1 MAQRRNFFKGTLKF
15 RNRVSFDFRQD
26 FVDFAHDS
34 KEILHQKLVSG
45 AIATEN
51 QSRGVRN
58 CIDNISVLLQLSS
71 LKPTVKPLLNLE
83 KYQDPLKV
91 RIAETIINHLK
102 EVAPNE
108 DISQSHFTIHFKR
121 K

>member
-1 MAQRRNFFKGTLKF
+1 M
-15 RNRVSFDFRQD
+15 
-26 FVDFAHDS
+26 
-34 KEILHQKLVSG
+34 QKLISG
-45 AIATEN
+45 AITTEN

-58 CIDNISVLLQLSS
+58 CIDNIAVLLQLSS

-91 RIAETIINHLK
+91 RIAETIINHFK

-108 DISQSHFTIHFKR
+108 NISQSHLDNLVLSEFNRIQDAQQQQKQQQG
-121 K
+121 